1 MQSWLQDPA
10 TEVRLGILTSLS
22 FHANGDRNPYA
33 TCARTAGRALIQPR
47 RRLARNP
54 HRLEFRAL
62 ARERCFP
69 APRRSAG
76 RSRLSLTESALRAVG
91 PDLDLGR
98 RPELR
103 HHQGA
108 PLAFG
113 AGSDTVQPAP
123 GDRRT
128 AFAIGVAR
136 AIPAGK
142 GSGPTAAVRVHR
154 APFWNAAVRHWHRP
168 DGIYTNANSHSASH
182 SGSTAN
188 AVVTGGR
195 HEYRI

>member
-33 TCARTAGRALIQPR
+33 GCARTAARALIQPR

-62 ARERCFP
+62 ARERCLP

-76 RSRLSLTESALRAVG
+76 RSRRSLTESALMAVG

-103 HHQGA
+103 HPPGCA
-108 PLAFG
+108 
-113 AGSDTVQPAP
+113 AGVRCRLRY
-123 GDRRT
+123 G
-128 AFAIGVAR
+128 
-136 AIPAGK
+136 PAGRARSPQRVRERGRARNPCRK
-142 GSGPTAAVRVHR
+142 GIWPTAAARVHR
-154 APFWNAAVRHWHRP
+154 ARFLERCRASLASTWTAYTPTQTVTPRHIRAPRRTLW
-168 DGIYTNANSHSASH
+168 
-182 SGSTAN
+182 
-188 AVVTGGR
+188 
-195 HEYRI
+195 